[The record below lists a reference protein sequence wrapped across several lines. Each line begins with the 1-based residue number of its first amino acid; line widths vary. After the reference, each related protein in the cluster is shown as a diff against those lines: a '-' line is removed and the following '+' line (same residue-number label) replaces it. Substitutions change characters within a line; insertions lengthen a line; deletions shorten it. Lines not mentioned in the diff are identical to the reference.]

1 MDVQIHRAER
11 AVSPIAPYCR
21 CFVPWLLQDYVAAYC
36 YSLAAT
42 RIFKRCYW
50 IDGLGIDNRPLAGTA
65 ATPPDLASDIPPL
78 PAPKGRKKGSITV
91 VPPSL
96 QPIVT
101 LSQLLAQ
108 ENKPIHLCGFVLEA
122 GSSKNSKGTRE
133 KANVQKTHK
142 PTNIILPTEGGVIR
156 ASWLEASSLLLNEI
170 EQSPAIFL
178 LNPLGPILFNYDDLA
193 PLYQRTGPTELCLL
207 IPHKQIETRLLA
219 AHKNQ
224 AQATALTGLLRSN
237 RWKTLPLA
245 KEKQGEAITGF
256 TKLFQASMQR
266 HFQLAPQCI
275 ALPVPNG
282 PASVAP
288 LPYTLI
294 YATRRQDSLMNMN
307 DALCLYRRRTY
318 QQSYQGVL
326 GEEWFARQEQE
337 HHTMQL
343 QALTRRIQQQGAA
356 ARIRRWPDLRQQLL
370 IANFGQFTHAEY
382 DTIIQQLLIRY
393 KKCNAFGV
401 PLLLK
406 AGKGSLELTRHH
418 CYGTN
423 GDACKQEILP
433 GGNGNMG
440 MSDILVISPINSV
453 RRKVYFSI
461 TYLLPAPRLLQQ
473 TFMISRLYGS
483 FGVVLWSTRTFQRKM
498 RSTS

>member
-1 MDVQIHRAER
+1 MDLWAKADLNDDALPLVTSASENGRTNTPRRTRRLTDSAILSLFRT
-11 AVSPIAPYCR
+11 
-21 CFVPWLLQDYVAAYC
+21 WLLQDYVAAYC

-50 IDGLGIDNRPLAGTA
+50 IDGLGIDNRPVAGTDT
-65 ATPPDLASDIPPL
+65 TPPDLASDIPSL
-78 PAPKGRKKGSITV
+78 PAPKGRKKGSITA

-122 GSSKNSKGTRE
+122 GSSKNSRGTRE
-133 KANVQKTHK
+133 KANAQTHK
-142 PTNIILPTEGGVIR
+142 PAAITLPTEGGVIR
-156 ASWLEASSLLLNEI
+156 ASWLEASSSLLNEI

-193 PLYQRTGPTELCLL
+193 PLYQRTGPTELCLF

-256 TKLFQASMQR
+256 IELFQASMQR
-266 HFQLAPQCI
+266 HFQLAPQSI
-275 ALPVPNG
+275 ALPAPNG

-337 HHTMQL
+337 HHTTQL

-382 DTIIQQLLIRY
+382 DTIIQQLLFNKEVQCIWRAP
-393 KKCNAFGV
+393 KSGEGIPGV
-401 PLLLK
+401 DDTLLW
-406 AGKGSLELTRHH
+406 
-418 CYGTN
+418 N
-423 GDACKQEILP
+423 
-433 GGNGNMG
+433 
-440 MSDILVISPINSV
+440 
-453 RRKVYFSI
+453 
-461 TYLLPAPRLLQQ
+461 
-473 TFMISRLYGS
+473 
-483 FGVVLWSTRTFQRKM
+483 
-498 RSTS
+498 